1 MISVVVLTHN
11 RLPFLRECVAS
22 IRTNPLPAHE
32 IIIVDNASTDGTADE
47 FRDSPGIRVVRF
59 ENDAELSTCRNAG
72 IDAARGDIIAFTDD
86 DCVVE
91 KDWLA
96 RIAADLKD
104 RDAVGGISLPLGE
117 FSPPR
122 WWDDEINWLVGIS
135 VPGHYGPR
143 AGEIYLPASQN
154 LAYRAG
160 VLKGLRFREGVT
172 GLAGRNMTREDS
184 DLWLRTRGGG
194 YRTLFDPALVVYHRV
209 PPGRLTIAFC
219 AKRAFSDGFAA
230 YHRGEGNA
238 GLRSVSRFVLMQP
251 FRLARR
257 ALTGG
262 GRPRAIEVVWVIRQA
277 GFLWGDISRRCTRL
291 FGKTRGAALIAA
303 SAVCTFWTVF
313 YEGGM
318 LILAGGLMRLGL
330 LRRPLE
336 NAGPVPGNGRH
347 PEGPGR

>member
-1 MISVVVLTHN
+1 MISVVILTHN
-11 RLPFLRECVAS
+11 RLSFLRECVAS
-22 IRTNPLPAHE
+22 IRANPFSEYE
-32 IIIVDNASTDGTADE
+32 IIIVDNASTDGTRDE
-47 FRDSPGIRVVRF
+47 FGDSPGVRVLRF

-96 RIAADLKD
+96 RIAIDLED
-104 RDAVGGISLPLGE
+104 RDAVGGIARPLGE

-122 WWDDEINWLVGIS
+122 WWDDEINWLVGLS
-135 VPGHYGPR
+135 VPGHYGPL
-143 AGEIYLPASQN
+143 AGEIYLPASLN
-154 LAYRAG
+154 LAYRAE
-160 VLKGLRFREGVT
+160 VLKGLRFREGVS

-209 PPGRLTIAFC
+209 PPGRLTLAFC
-219 AKRAFSDGFAA
+219 MKRAFSDGFAA
-230 YHRGEGNA
+230 YHRGEGGA

-251 FRLARR
+251 FRFARR

-277 GFLWGDISRRCTRL
+277 GFLWAGATRRCARP
-291 FGKTRGAALIAA
+291 FRRARRAARTAA
-303 SAVCTFWTVF
+303 SAARTLWTVL
-313 YEGGM
+313 YEGG
-318 LILAGGLMRLGL
+318 ILLLAEGLMRLGL

-336 NAGPVPGNGRH
+336 NIGPAPGNGRD
-347 PEGPGR
+347 PEGPGG